1 MLIYGVVFKSLY
13 VDYPDGIE
21 LTLFV
26 FFMALINLV
35 EHIIFI
41 VFHLELL
48 EILLSN
54 PPQRVYKWVVPRFRV
69 FYCSQA
75 VTINQTSLDGGNDSS
90 FLGLSSNE
98 FLELFCNVDLEPFFP
113 AFNKFVHFLLN
124 DE

>member
-1 MLIYGVVFKSLY
+1 VGARKCFEPPVSYFGFARDLSELCKAGRMLIYGVVFKSLY

-48 EILLSN
+48 
-54 PPQRVYKWVVPRFRV
+54 
-69 FYCSQA
+69 
-75 VTINQTSLDGGNDSS
+75 
-90 FLGLSSNE
+90 
-98 FLELFCNVDLEPFFP
+98 
-113 AFNKFVHFLLN
+113 
-124 DE
+124 

>member
-1 MLIYGVVFKSLY
+1 
-13 VDYPDGIE
+13 
-21 LTLFV
+21 
-26 FFMALINLV
+26 
-35 EHIIFI
+35 
-41 VFHLELL
+41 
-48 EILLSN
+48 
-54 PPQRVYKWVVPRFRV
+54 VYKWVVPRFRV

-124 DE
+124 DEETVVLDPHVILHALQGHLESFKLDVLNVDDIDFYRVAVELMNVG